1 MSLAFKKLR
10 PLLNRIVVKKPDSQ
24 KVSKGGIILKSQETV
39 NWGTVVAAGP
49 GRISEEGVLREMSV
63 KIGDHVLLPEYGG
76 STIKLGESQE
86 ELVIYR
92 DDDVLGILEEKI
104 AA

>member
-10 PLLNRIVVKKPDSQ
+10 PLLNRIVIKKPDSQ
-24 KVSKGGIILKSQETV
+24 KVSKGGIILKSQEQV

-63 KIGDHVLLPEYGG
+63 KVGDHVLLPEYGG
-76 STIKLGESQE
+76 STIKLDQE

-92 DDDVLGILEEKI
+92 DDDVLGVLEEKI
-104 AA
+104 SE